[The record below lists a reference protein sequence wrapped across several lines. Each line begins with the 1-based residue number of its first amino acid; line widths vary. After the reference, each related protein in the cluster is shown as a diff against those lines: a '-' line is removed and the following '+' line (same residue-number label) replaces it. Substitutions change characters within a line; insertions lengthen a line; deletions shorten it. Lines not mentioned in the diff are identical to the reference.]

1 MKNWRL
7 KMHSYIENYGED
19 IDGNR
24 GQKMWFHEID
34 DDDEEEIK
42 AQVQEYLSTLEED
55 EDPDSTLDIVLIR
68 PITEEDV
75 YFTIRVAD
83 YV

>member
-1 MKNWRL
+1 MRA
-7 KMHSYIENYGED
+7 YYENYGED

-24 GQKMWFHEID
+24 GVRTLIHELTK
-34 DDDEEEIK
+34 DDEEEIK
-42 AQVQEYLSTLEED
+42 AQVQEYLSTLEEG
-55 EDPDSTLDIVLIR
+55 EDPSTTLDIVLIC

-75 YFTIRVAD
+75 YFTVRVTD

>member
-1 MKNWRL
+1 MRA
-7 KMHSYIENYGED
+7 YYENYGED

-55 EDPDSTLDIVLIR
+55 EDPDDTIEVVLIC
-68 PITEEDV
+68 PNTEEDV
-75 YFTIRVAD
+75 YFTVKVGSYR
-83 YV
+83 

>member
-1 MKNWRL
+1 MRA
-7 KMHSYIENYGED
+7 YYENYGED

-24 GQKMWFHEID
+24 GVRTLIHELTK
-34 DDDEEEIK
+34 DDDEDIK
-42 AQVQEYLSTLEED
+42 AQVAEYLSTLEED
-55 EDPDSTLDIVLIR
+55 EDPDPTLDIVLIC

>member
-1 MKNWRL
+1 MRA
-7 KMHSYIENYGED
+7 YYENYGED

-24 GQKMWFHEID
+24 GVRTLIHELTK
-34 DDDEEEIK
+34 DDEEEIK

-55 EDPDSTLDIVLIR
+55 EDPDPTLDIVLIC

-75 YFTIRVAD
+75 YFTIRVVD

>member
-1 MKNWRL
+1 
-7 KMHSYIENYGED
+7 MHSYIESYGQD

-24 GQKMWFHEID
+24 GQKMC
-34 DDDEEEIK
+34 EEEIK

-55 EDPDSTLDIVLIR
+55 EDPDSTLDIVLIC
-68 PITEEDV
+68 PITEEEV
-75 YFTIRVAD
+75 YYTIRVAD

>member
-1 MKNWRL
+1 
-7 KMHSYIENYGED
+7 MHSYIESYGQD

-24 GQKMWFHEID
+24 GVRTLIHELTKD
-34 DDDEEEIK
+34 DDEEIK

-55 EDPDSTLDIVLIR
+55 EDPDPTLDIVLIC
-68 PITEEDV
+68 PITEEEV

>member
-1 MKNWRL
+1 MRA
-7 KMHSYIENYGED
+7 YYENYGED

-24 GQKMWFHEID
+24 GVRTLIHELTKD
-34 DDDEEEIK
+34 DDEEIK

-55 EDPDSTLDIVLIR
+55 EDPDPTLDIVLIC
-68 PITEEDV
+68 PLTEKDV

>member
-1 MKNWRL
+1 MRA
-7 KMHSYIENYGED
+7 YYENYGED

-24 GQKMWFHEID
+24 GQKKWFYELD

-42 AQVQEYLSTLEED
+42 ARVQEYLNVLEED
-55 EDPDSTLDIVLIR
+55 EDPGDTLEVVLIS

-75 YFTIRVAD
+75 YFTIKIKD
-83 YV
+83 YK

>member
-1 MKNWRL
+1 MR
-7 KMHSYIENYGED
+7 SYYDNYGED

-24 GQKMWFHEID
+24 GQKRWFHEID

-42 AQVQEYLSTLEED
+42 ARVQEYLSVLEED
-55 EDPDSTLDIVLIR
+55 EDPDDTLEVVLIS

-75 YFTIRVAD
+75 YFTIKIKD
-83 YV
+83 YK

>member
-1 MKNWRL
+1 MR
-7 KMHSYIENYGED
+7 SYIENYGED

-34 DDDEEEIK
+34 KDDEDDIK

-55 EDPDSTLDIVLIR
+55 EDPDDTIEVVLIC
-68 PITEEDV
+68 PNTEEDV
-75 YFTIRVAD
+75 YFTVKVGSYR
-83 YV
+83 

>member
-1 MKNWRL
+1 MRA
-7 KMHSYIENYGED
+7 YYENYGKD

-24 GQKMWFHEID
+24 CVRTLIHELTK
-34 DDDEEEIK
+34 DDEEEIK

-55 EDPDSTLDIVLIR
+55 EYPDDTLEVVLVS

-75 YFTIRVAD
+75 YFTIKIKD
-83 YV
+83 YK

>member
-1 MKNWRL
+1 ML
-7 KMHSYIENYGED
+7 SYYVNYGED

-24 GQKMWFHEID
+24 GVRKLIYELTK
-34 DDDEEEIK
+34 DDEDEIK

-55 EDPDSTLDIVLIR
+55 EDPDPTLDIVLIC

-75 YFTIRVAD
+75 YYTVRVAD

>member
-1 MKNWRL
+1 MR
-7 KMHSYIENYGED
+7 SYCENYGED

-24 GQKMWFHEID
+24 GQKMRFYELD
-34 DDDEEEIK
+34 DNDEEEIK

-55 EDPDSTLDIVLIR
+55 EDPDSTLDIVLIC
-68 PITEEDV
+68 PITKKDV
-75 YFTIRVAD
+75 YYTIRVAD

>member
-1 MKNWRL
+1 ML
-7 KMHSYIENYGED
+7 SYYENYGED

-24 GQKMWFHEID
+24 GVRTLIHELTKD
-34 DDDEEEIK
+34 DDEEIK
-42 AQVQEYLSTLEED
+42 AQVQEYLSTLNED
-55 EDPDSTLDIVLIR
+55 DDLDSTLDIVLIC

-75 YFTIRVAD
+75 YFTIMVAD

>member
-1 MKNWRL
+1 MRA
-7 KMHSYIENYGED
+7 YYENYGED

-24 GQKMWFHEID
+24 GQKKLFYEID

-55 EDPDSTLDIVLIR
+55 EDPDDTIEVVLIC

-83 YV
+83 YI

>member
-1 MKNWRL
+1 MRA
-7 KMHSYIENYGED
+7 YYENYGED

-24 GQKMWFHEID
+24 GQKMWFHEIEA
-34 DDDEEEIK
+34 DDEEEIK

-55 EDPDSTLDIVLIR
+55 EDPGQTLDIVLIC

-75 YFTIRVAD
+75 YFTVRVAD

>member
-1 MKNWRL
+1 MRA
-7 KMHSYIENYGED
+7 YYENYGED

-24 GQKMWFHEID
+24 GVRMLIHELTK
-34 DDDEEEIK
+34 DDDEDIK

-55 EDPDSTLDIVLIR
+55 EDPDPTLDIVLIC

-75 YFTIRVAD
+75 YFTIKIKD
-83 YV
+83 YN